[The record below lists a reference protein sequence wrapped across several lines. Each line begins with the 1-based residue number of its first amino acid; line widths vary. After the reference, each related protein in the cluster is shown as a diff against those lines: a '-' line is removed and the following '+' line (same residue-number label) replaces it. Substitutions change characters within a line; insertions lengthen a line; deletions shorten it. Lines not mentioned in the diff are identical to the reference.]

1 VQPLQDSEGFDV
13 SRTLKPF
20 LLPMIAAQRKL
31 KSSSDNSPKRQF
43 SAIEKAQ
50 YRQKQG
56 AKMSERLLLSALVNR
71 DAEMM
76 ARADCIAETAS
87 PDNLY
92 FSVDQVNYETGE
104 LFDGYGSLTETI
116 ASRFCPSYLAKSSR
130 RARREKREDLA
141 RVKPKQFDLLR
152 FITLTMPNLQ
162 TDFETTIKI
171 LFRAFSL
178 LKKREIF
185 TQKVTG
191 AIYGFENTV
200 GAENH
205 HHAHIHILAWSGWIN
220 QSELAESWTDCVE
233 KACAEI
239 GVSCLVNTSHGR
251 MIVDI
256 RLTRKNASRPGTIA
270 VEAALQEV
278 CKYLTKG
285 SDFDKV
291 PVDQLCAIERV
302 LQNRQMVGSYGEC
315 NERKG
320 KAGLSKNDEIQPK
333 DKVFTSLDTPNI
345 IDGEKVKAQ
354 RENLTQLGTRLI
366 LNGKR
371 DEFRRQLKRKMQE
384 RRAFRKR
391 QLAWLYPNARFC
403 TLSGAAWSADDYL
416 SKRLPENVIYLQD
429 WKELRF
435 DAESTL

>member
-1 VQPLQDSEGFDV
+1 MSV
-13 SRTLKPF
+13 
-20 LLPMIAAQRKL
+20 AYQRKL
-31 KSSSDNSPKRQF
+31 HNFPSDKPAKRQF
-43 SAIEKAQ
+43 SALERAQ
-50 YRQKQG
+50 YQQNQG
-56 AKMSERLLLSALVNR
+56 LKMSKRLFLSAAMNQ
-71 DAEMM
+71 DAEGM
-76 ARADCIAETAS
+76 ARADCIAETS
-87 PDNLY
+87 SSDNIY
-92 FSVDQVNYETGE
+92 FSEGQINFETGE
-104 LFDGYGSLTETI
+104 LFDGRGSLVETV
-116 ASRFCPSYLAKSSR
+116 ASRFCPFYLSKSSR

-185 TQKVTG
+185 TKKVTG
-191 AIYGFENTV
+191 AIYGFENTI

-205 HHAHIHILAWSGWIN
+205 HHAHVHILAWSGWIN

-239 GVSCLVNTSHGR
+239 GVKCAVNTFHGR

-256 RLTRKNASRPGTIA
+256 RLTRKKASGRGTMA
-270 VEAALQEV
+270 VEDALQEV

-291 PVDQLCAIERV
+291 PVGELSRIEKV

-315 NERKG
+315 NARKG
-320 KAGLSKNDEIQPK
+320 RAELSKDDESQPK
-333 DKVFTSLDTPNI
+333 QKVFTSLDTPNI
-345 IDGEKVKAQ
+345 IDGEKVKAR
-354 RENLTQLGTRLI
+354 RETLTEIGTRMI

-371 DEFRRQLKRKMQE
+371 AEFRRLLKRKMQE

-391 QLAWLYPNARFC
+391 QLALLYPSARFC
-403 TLSGAAWSADDYL
+403 TLSGAAWSSDDYL
-416 SKRLPENVIYLQD
+416 SKRFPENVVSLQD
-429 WKELRF
+429 WGKVR
-435 DAESTL
+435 A

>member
-1 VQPLQDSEGFDV
+1 
-13 SRTLKPF
+13 
-20 LLPMIAAQRKL
+20 
-31 KSSSDNSPKRQF
+31 
-43 SAIEKAQ
+43 
-50 YRQKQG
+50 
-56 AKMSERLLLSALVNR
+56 
-71 DAEMM
+71 
-76 ARADCIAETAS
+76 
-87 PDNLY
+87 
-92 FSVDQVNYETGE
+92 
-104 LFDGYGSLTETI
+104 
-116 ASRFCPSYLAKSSR
+116 
-130 RARREKREDLA
+130 
-141 RVKPKQFDLLR
+141 
-152 FITLTMPNLQ
+152 LQ

-185 TQKVTG
+185 TRNVTG
-191 AIYGFENTV
+191 AIYGYENTV
-200 GAENH
+200 GAANH

-256 RLTRKNASRPGTIA
+256 RLATKNASRPGTIA

-333 DKVFTSLDTPNI
+333 GKVFTSLDTPNI
-345 IDGEKVKAQ
+345 IDGEKVKAR
-354 RENLTQLGTRLI
+354 RENLVELGTRLI
-366 LNGKR
+366 LDGKR
-371 DEFRRQLKRKMQE
+371 AEFRRLLERKMRE

-391 QLAWLYPNARFC
+391 QLALLYPSARFC

-416 SKRLPENVIYLQD
+416 SKKSPENVVYLQD
-429 WKELRF
+429 WEKSGREKKSIL
-435 DAESTL
+435 

>member
-20 LLPMIAAQRKL
+20 PLPMIVAQRKL
-31 KSSSDNSPKRQF
+31 QSSSDNLPKRQF
-43 SAIEKAQ
+43 SAIERAQ
-50 YRQKQG
+50 YRQEQG
-56 AKMSERLLLSALVNR
+56 LKMSWRLSLSGAMNY
-71 DAEMM
+71 DAEAM

-87 PDNLY
+87 SDNLY

-104 LFDGYGSLTETI
+104 LFDGYGSLTTTV
-116 ASRFCPSYLAKSSR
+116 ASRFCPTYLASSAR
-130 RARREKREDLA
+130 RARKQKREDLA
-141 RVKPKQFDLLR
+141 RVKPKRFDLLR

-185 TQKVTG
+185 TRNVTG
-191 AIYGFENTV
+191 AIYGYENTV
-200 GAENH
+200 GAANH
-205 HHAHIHILAWSGWIN
+205 HHAHIHILAWSAWIN
-220 QSELAESWTDCVE
+220 QTELSAAWTDCVE

-239 GVSCLVNTSHGR
+239 GVQCLVNTSSGR

-256 RLTRKNASRPGTIA
+256 RLTKKKATGRGTIA
-270 VEAALQEV
+270 VEDALQEV

-291 PVDQLCAIERV
+291 PIDELSRIEKV

-315 NERKG
+315 NIRKG
-320 KAGLSKNDEIQPK
+320 KAELSKTDEINSK
-333 DKVFTSLDTPNI
+333 RKVFTSLDTPNI
-345 IDGEKVKAQ
+345 IDGEKVKTR
-354 RENLTQLGTRLI
+354 RENLVQIGTRMI
-366 LNGKR
+366 LNGQR
-371 DEFRRQLKRKMQE
+371 AEFQRLLKRKMQE

-391 QLAWLYPNARFC
+391 QLALMYPNARFC

-416 SKRLPENVIYLQD
+416 SKRLPENVVRLRD
-429 WKELRF
+429 WEKVR
-435 DAESTL
+435 A

>member
-1 VQPLQDSEGFDV
+1 MSV
-13 SRTLKPF
+13 
-20 LLPMIAAQRKL
+20 AYQRKF

-43 SAIEKAQ
+43 SAMEKAQ
-50 YRQKQG
+50 YRQNQG
-56 AKMSERLLLSALVNR
+56 LKMSKRLFLSAVMNY

-87 PDNLY
+87 SDNLY

-104 LFDGYGSLTETI
+104 LFDGHGSLTTTI
-116 ASRFCPSYLAKSSR
+116 ASRFCPTYLANSAR
-130 RARREKREDLA
+130 RARKQKREDLA

-185 TQKVTG
+185 TKKVTG
-191 AIYGFENTV
+191 AIYGYENTV
-200 GAENH
+200 GAVNH

-220 QSELAESWTDCVE
+220 QTELSAAWTDCVE

-239 GVSCLVNTSHGR
+239 GVQCLVNTSSGR

-256 RLTRKNASRPGTIA
+256 RLTKKKATGRGTIA
-270 VEAALQEV
+270 VEDALQEV

-285 SDFDKV
+285 SDFDKL
-291 PVDQLCAIERV
+291 PIDELSRIEKV

-315 NERKG
+315 NARKG
-320 KAGLSKNDEIQPK
+320 KAELSKTDEINSK
-333 DKVFTSLDTPNI
+333 RKVFTSLDTPNI
-345 IDGEKVKAQ
+345 IDGEKLETQ
-354 RENLTQLGTRLI
+354 RENLVQIGKSLI
-366 LNGKR
+366 LNGQR
-371 DEFRRQLKRKMQE
+371 AEFQRLLKRKMQE

-391 QLAWLYPNARFC
+391 QLALMYPNARFC
-403 TLSGAAWSADDYL
+403 TLAGAVWSADDYL
-416 SKRLPENVIYLQD
+416 SKRLPENVVRLRD
-429 WKELRF
+429 WEKSGREAQIHFINGFNAFSVELHGV
-435 DAESTL
+435 

>member
-1 VQPLQDSEGFDV
+1 
-13 SRTLKPF
+13 
-20 LLPMIAAQRKL
+20 
-31 KSSSDNSPKRQF
+31 
-43 SAIEKAQ
+43 
-50 YRQKQG
+50 
-56 AKMSERLLLSALVNR
+56 MSERLLLSALVNR
-71 DAEMM
+71 DAEMI

-116 ASRFCPSYLAKSSR
+116 ASRLCPSYLAKKSR
-130 RARREKREDLA
+130 EARRQKREDLA
-141 RVKPKQFDLLR
+141 RVKPKRFDLLR

-162 TDFETTIKI
+162 TDFETTIKV
-171 LFRAFSL
+171 LFEAFSL
-178 LKKREIF
+178 LKKRKLF
-185 TQKVTG
+185 TDNVTG
-191 AIYGFENTV
+191 AIYGYENTI

-205 HHAHIHILAWSGWIN
+205 HHAHVHVLAWSRWIN

-233 KACAEI
+233 KACAKF
-239 GVSCLVNTSHGR
+239 GVKCLVNTSSGR

-256 RLTRKNASRPGTIA
+256 RLTRKKATGRGTIA
-270 VEAALQEV
+270 VEDALQEV

-291 PVDQLCAIERV
+291 PIAELCAIERV

-315 NERKG
+315 NLRKG
-320 KAGLSKNDEIQPK
+320 RAGLSKNDEIQPK
-333 DKVFTSLDTPNI
+333 DKVFTLLDTPNI

-354 RENLTQLGTRLI
+354 RENLIQLGTRLI

-391 QLAWLYPNARFC
+391 QLALLYPNARFC

-435 DAESTL
+435 DAESIL

>member
-1 VQPLQDSEGFDV
+1 
-13 SRTLKPF
+13 
-20 LLPMIAAQRKL
+20 
-31 KSSSDNSPKRQF
+31 
-43 SAIEKAQ
+43 
-50 YRQKQG
+50 
-56 AKMSERLLLSALVNR
+56 MSERLLLSALVNR

-104 LFDGYGSLTETI
+104 LFDGFGSLTETI

-185 TQKVTG
+185 TRNVTG
-191 AIYGFENTV
+191 AIYGYENTV
-200 GAENH
+200 GAMNH

-239 GVSCLVNTSHGR
+239 GVKCLVNTSSGR

-256 RLTRKNASRPGTIA
+256 RLTRKKATGRGTIA
-270 VEAALQEV
+270 VEDALQEV

-291 PVDQLCAIERV
+291 PIAELCAIERV

-315 NERKG
+315 NVRKG
-320 KAGLSKNDEIQPK
+320 KAGLSRNHETKLK
-333 DKVFTSLDTPNI
+333 RGVFTSLDTPNI
-345 IDGEKVKAQ
+345 IDGEKVKQ
-354 RENLTQLGTRLI
+354 KRETLVEIGTRMI
-366 LNGKR
+366 LDGKGA
-371 DEFRRQLKRKMQE
+371 EFRRLLKRKMQE

-391 QLAWLYPNARFC
+391 QLALLYPSARFC

-416 SKRLPENVIYLQD
+416 SKKSPENVVYLQD
-429 WKELRF
+429 WEKSGREKKSIL
-435 DAESTL
+435 